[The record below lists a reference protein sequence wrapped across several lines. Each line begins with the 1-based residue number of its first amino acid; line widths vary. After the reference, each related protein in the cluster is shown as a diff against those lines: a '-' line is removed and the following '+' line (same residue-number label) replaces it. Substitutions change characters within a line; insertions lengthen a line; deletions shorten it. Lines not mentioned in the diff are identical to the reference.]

1 MSSTSVPPDI
11 PPDLGLDSGLIGAV
25 GSVLHS
31 IGSVVSQVGLNDGRM
46 DSSEGNGLG
55 DGIAEPQV
63 VSKVSR
69 GFKTSESGIAFS
81 VTLSNED
88 LMFLKDM
95 LGDNWLFRMFNEKL
109 GIGDS
114 DLKVIFKSESDL
126 GGFGV
131 NFEVLLCVEG
141 AGLVG
146 ADFEQLS
153 GLYGSVRE
161 ILAGIVQNC
170 CSKLG
175 LEVEVDMR
183 DTLKFPQLDV
193 NVNGFDLNN
202 NGALVFM
209 NKRKKRSIKNEGTQ
223 VKSSRV
229 LQGNGSCIKL
239 AVKGSEEVCKEVL
252 PDGAAVGE
260 MTMEL
265 SKSGK
270 AGGVKEK
277 IKKNG
282 KGNESSVQDQQFRF
296 ATSVLELKY
305 SPGSSD
311 GKMKIEVPA
320 FSGVKEGSREEIGV
334 ASQKPVKSSK
344 RVSMKKLI
352 QEKSAEVLPY
362 RIVKS
367 DLPWRGGKGC

>member
-11 PPDLGLDSGLIGAV
+11 PPDLRLDPGLIGSE
-25 GSVLHS
+25 GSVQLS
-31 IGSVVSQVGLNDGRM
+31 IGASVSQLGLNDGRM

-55 DGIAEPQV
+55 EGIAEPTV

-69 GFKTSESGIAFS
+69 GFRTSDSGIAFS
-81 VTLSNED
+81 VILSNED
-88 LMFLKDM
+88 LLFLKDM
-95 LGDNWLFRMFNEKL
+95 LGENWMFRMFNEKL
-109 GIGDS
+109 GIGGS
-114 DLKVIFKSESDL
+114 DLKVFFKSESDL

-131 NFEVLLCVEG
+131 SFEVLLCVEG
-141 AGLVG
+141 AGLLGV
-146 ADFEQLS
+146 DFDQIS

-161 ILAGIVQNC
+161 ILAGIVQIC
-170 CSKLG
+170 SSKLG
-175 LEVEVDMR
+175 SGVEVDMR

-209 NKRKKRSIKNEGTQ
+209 NKRKKRSIKNEGSQ

-229 LQGNGSCIKL
+229 LQDNGSCVKL
-239 AVKGSEEVCKEVL
+239 TVKGSEEVCKEVL

-260 MTMEL
+260 MTVEL
-265 SKSGK
+265 SKSGRT
-270 AGGVKEK
+270 GGVKEN

-282 KGNESSVQDQQFRF
+282 KGNEGSVQDQQFRF

-311 GKMKIEVPA
+311 GKMKVEVPV
-320 FSGVKEGSREEIGV
+320 FSGVKEGSNGERGV
-334 ASQKPVKSSK
+334 AN
-344 RVSMKKLI
+344 
-352 QEKSAEVLPY
+352 
-362 RIVKS
+362 
-367 DLPWRGGKGC
+367 